1 MSIFAIMMFTALTFG
16 VTSTFATSKHH
27 TFGVAK
33 VIQLMS
39 DDFFRNSHT
48 HHHIQAMSNNDNPTG
63 SLSPTQYGYAQYG
76 WSHPQHDRSLT
87 DKIANNNDDNSNIA
101 AGTTYS
107 GSFSPTQYGY
117 AQYRW
122 SHPHHHQNEINPYRL
137 EDTMF

>member
-1 MSIFAIMMFTALTFG
+1 MNTSARISSIFAIMAFTALTFG

-27 TFGVAK
+27 TLGVEK

-39 DDFFRNSHT
+39 GDFFFPTTNSHT

-76 WSHPQHDRSLT
+76 WNHPQHYHSLT
-87 DKIANNNDDNSNIA
+87 NKIANSDDS
-101 AGTTYS
+101 TTAYS

-117 AQYRW
+117 AQYME
-122 SHPHHHQNEINPYRL
+122 SPTPPPK
-137 EDTMF
+137 